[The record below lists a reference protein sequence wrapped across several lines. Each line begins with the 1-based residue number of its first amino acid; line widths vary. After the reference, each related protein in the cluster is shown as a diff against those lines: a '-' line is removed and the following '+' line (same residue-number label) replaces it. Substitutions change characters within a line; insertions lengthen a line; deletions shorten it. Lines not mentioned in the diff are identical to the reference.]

1 MKRRSNTRVERA
13 LTATSGSS
21 SLTLGGALKA
31 FIDQSPLAHHA
42 QISAVAAGDSNVS
55 LTKQLCAFLVAHDF
69 DATVIVGIGYV
80 KSLVKPCPKLVEEMR
95 ESSEAKV
102 AYNLQHAVVKVGGL
116 VFDLTFLRLGDTYSH
131 LNNFTVRE
139 FYRYFR
145 EVKDMKHLMSITPDH
160 ARELARK
167 ADNGWTMGRR
177 MSLAV
182 TMNAWRLYTSPLPL
196 TIRTRKGKAVRFSAG
211 DHFSILTPKYE
222 YALATVHHVEFPDV
236 PLSVKPEILALLTE
250 RSRSVL
256 SAPTAALRAPKMIRV
271 DLTKPTDTPSTAT
284 P

>member
-1 MKRRSNTRVERA
+1 MKRRSNRRVEQA
-13 LTATSGSS
+13 LMATSGSS

-31 FIDQSPLAHHA
+31 FIDQTPLAHHA

-55 LTKQLCAFLVAHDF
+55 LTKQFCAFLVANDF
-69 DATVIVGIGYV
+69 DATVIVGIGYT
-80 KSLVKPCPKLVEEMR
+80 KALRKPCPKLIEAIR

-102 AYNLQHAVVKVGGL
+102 AYNIQHAVVKVGGI
-116 VFDLTFLRLGDTYSH
+116 VFDLTYLRLGDTYSH
-131 LNNFTVRE
+131 LNNFPVKE
-139 FYRYFR
+139 FYRFFR

-167 ADNGWTMGRR
+167 ADNGWTMGRAA
-177 MSLAV
+177 MAV

-196 TIRTRKGKAVRFSAG
+196 TLRTRTGKAVRFNAG
-211 DHFSILTPKYE
+211 DHFSVLTPKYE
-222 YALATVHHVEFPDV
+222 YALATVHHAEFPDI
-236 PLSVKPEILALLTE
+236 PLSVKPDVLVLLNE

-271 DLTKPTDTPSTAT
+271 DLTKPTDTPSSAT